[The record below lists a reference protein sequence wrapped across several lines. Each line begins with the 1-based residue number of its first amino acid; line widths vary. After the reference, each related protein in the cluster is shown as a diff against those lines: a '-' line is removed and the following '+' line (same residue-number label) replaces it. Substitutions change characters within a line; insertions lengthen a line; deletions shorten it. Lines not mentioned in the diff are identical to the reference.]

1 MVGMKRR
8 RFVARLGSRA
18 NERGFTY
25 LWVLVAIALL
35 GLGLAAV
42 SEVWATSSRRQKLV
56 ELEWIGGQFSRAIGS
71 YYQSTLGAVKS
82 YPASLQELIDDRR
95 YLTTRRHLRT
105 IYANPFTGKQDWEP
119 VVAADGRIRGIRVAA
134 PLDEGGGAREFVY
147 EPGGANR

>member
-25 LWVLVAIALL
+25 LWMLVAIALL

-42 SEVWATSSRRQKLV
+42 AEVWATSARRQKLV
-56 ELEWIGGQFSRAIGS
+56 ELEWIGGQFTRAIGS
-71 YYQSTLGAVKS
+71 YYQSTPGAVKS

-105 IYANPFTGKQDWEP
+105 IYANPFTSRQDWDP
-119 VVAADGRIRGIRVAA
+119 VVAADGRLRGIRLAVRS
-134 PLDEGGGAREFVY
+134 DEVSVVREFVY
-147 EPGGANR
+147 EPGVIQ